1 MVSYGMDSEEKKN
14 VKLTWILLT
23 SASRGALVM
32 VKVVVVVGNNVVVV
46 KCVRNHV
53 GAVINVQ

>member
-1 MVSYGMDSEEKKN
+1 
-14 VKLTWILLT
+14 
-23 SASRGALVM
+23 M